1 MAGKKR
7 ASIKE
12 PEVTGLKYFRELL
25 PLFERLHGV
34 GCERDKAGNRQLHM
48 DEYCMLVL
56 LFLFNPIVTSLR
68 ALQQASELAKVQRTL
83 GCPRASLG
91 SLSEATQVF
100 DPTLLEGIVRELL
113 GRVPKVRDVGRGQL
127 AQALTAV
134 DGSVVKTL
142 SNIAQ
147 AAYLKNRF
155 GESLSAWRLHTHFS
169 LDRGVPTRIDVT
181 PGLNT
186 GKSDEKNMLRSR
198 LEPDHCYVTDRWFAE
213 YKLLNEIHAIGSSY
227 VCRVRD
233 NTPLDDLLEER
244 GLSEAARQAGVV
256 GDVLVRLG
264 SKPSRRIDHPI
275 RVVLVQTTPRV
286 DRGRRSGGKSIPA
299 SDGILRIATDLV
311 DVPAEIIADIYRHRW
326 LIETFFRFFKHILG
340 CRHLLSH
347 DPVGIQIQ
355 AYCAIIACLLI
366 SLYTHRQPTL
376 RTYEMVCH
384 YFTGWASA
392 EELQAHIA
400 KLKPHHASL

>member
-7 ASIKE
+7 APIEE
-12 PEVTGLKYFRELL
+12 PEITGLKYFRELL
-25 PLFERLHGV
+25 PLFERLHEV
-34 GCERDKAGNRQLHM
+34 GCQRDKAGNRKLHL

-68 ALQQASELAKVQRTL
+68 ALQQASELPKVQRTL

-100 DPTLLEGIVRELL
+100 EPALLETIVSELL

-127 AQALTAV
+127 THALTAV

-142 SNIAQ
+142 SKIAQ

-169 LDRGVPTRIDVT
+169 IDQNVPTRIEVT
-181 PGLNT
+181 PGRNS
-186 GKSDEKNMLRSR
+186 GKSDEKNVLRSR

-233 NTPLDDLLEER
+233 NTPLEDIVEQR
-244 GLSEAARQAGVV
+244 ALSEEARACGVV
-256 GDVLVRLG
+256 GDLVVRLG
-264 SKPSRRIDHPI
+264 SKPSQRIDHPI
-275 RVVLVQTTPRV
+275 RIVLVQTTPRV
-286 DRGRRSGGKSIPA
+286 DRGRRRGGKSVPA

-326 LIETFFRFFKHILG
+326 LIEMFFRFFKHILG
-340 CRHLLSH
+340 CRHLLSQ

-366 SLYTHRQPTL
+366 SLYTGRRPTL
-376 RTYEMVCH
+376 RTYEMIC
-384 YFTGWASA
+384 YYLMGWATV
-392 EELQAHIA
+392 EDLQTHLA
-400 KLKPHHASL
+400 KLKPHTASL